1 VCIRGEP
8 SVSGD
13 RPIGS
18 YQEEN
23 MPGSRSLI
31 DDELAEALKA
41 VLMNRKR
48 LFDLTDIPAARKAQ
62 RSFAE
67 SVAATLPD
75 DPSVTVRELRVP
87 RAGGPAVPVRLLRPV
102 DAPGPLPVMVWFH
115 GGGQVVGFAAQD
127 DPRLTRMCLALGCAI
142 ASVDYRLA
150 PETPA
155 PGAAEDGYTAYQFIT
170 REAGALGLDRTRTG
184 LAGVSGGGAIA
195 AATALLIRDRGAAAP
210 LFQSLTFPMLDDR
223 NATRSSREITDI
235 GIWDRETNILAWR
248 AVLGDRAGADDV
260 SPYCAAAR
268 ASDLAGLPPTFIAAG
283 ELDVFRD
290 EDLDYAARLRAC
302 GVPVELH
309 IYPGAYHSFNV
320 FAPSSRLA
328 ASFDH
333 TWLSYL
339 ARRFATA

>member
-87 RAGGPAVPVRLLRPV
+87 RAGGPAVLVRLLRPA

-223 NATRSSREITDI
+223 NATRSSREITDS
-235 GIWDRETNILAWR
+235 GT
-248 AVLGDRAGADDV
+248 
-260 SPYCAAAR
+260 P
-268 ASDLAGLPPTFIAAG
+268 
-283 ELDVFRD
+283 
-290 EDLDYAARLRAC
+290 ARLRRPGRAAPVSR
-302 GVPVELH
+302 GVSLIQRVRPQLTARGELR
-309 IYPGAYHSFNV
+309 P
-320 FAPSSRLA
+320 
-328 ASFDH
+328 
-333 TWLSYL
+333 YL
-339 ARRFATA
+339 AQLPRPPLRSGMRTRALLKGTQHGCHPPNGRTTSQ